1 MKPVVIV
8 VSAAILCCSTVSS
21 QTTDKK
27 SGNAGKP
34 LQQVLALNNVW
45 ADAITKGDAGA
56 LDRLFADDMIA
67 TTASAE
73 IRDKAG
79 EIKDATG
86 SPDPDFVW
94 VHPFTT
100 QDVRVRIYKDAA
112 VVTGIAK
119 WGFKYKGQAVD
130 HQRRYTHLYVKQHG
144 QWRIVA
150 QQMSSDPYKK

>member
-1 MKPVVIV
+1 VKLVVIV
-8 VSAAILCCSTVSS
+8 ISAAILCCSTVSS

-27 SGNAGKP
+27 SGDESKA
-34 LQQVLALNNVW
+34 LQQVLAMNNVW
-45 ADAITKGDAGA
+45 AEAITKGDAAA

-67 TTASAE
+67 TTASAQ
-73 IRDKAG
+73 IRDKSG

-86 SPDPDFVW
+86 SPDPDFAW

-100 QDVRVRIYKDAA
+100 QDVRVKIYKDAA
-112 VVTGIAK
+112 VVIGIAK

-150 QQMSSDPYKK
+150 QQMSADMYKK